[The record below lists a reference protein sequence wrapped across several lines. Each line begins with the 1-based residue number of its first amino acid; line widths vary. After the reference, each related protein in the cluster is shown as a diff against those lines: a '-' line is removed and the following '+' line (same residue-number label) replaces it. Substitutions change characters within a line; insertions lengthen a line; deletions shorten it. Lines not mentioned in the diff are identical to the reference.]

1 MKNSSFILFLIIFL
15 SFSSYGSSTVNWANT
30 PWNYDD
36 RYVRVSLDSGDIE
49 ISNVHLDRFAW
60 FGLWTVENIST
71 LPAKSQY
78 LEVTFI
84 DPYQGENDNSG
95 FFMVADLATTVDTKF
110 GVFTSDKSVYYLD
123 AGNDEGYVWET
134 PRTAG
139 MHTMAMRYST
149 TDNSVEYYF
158 DGDLVYTRYTTN
170 TDATFDIDDIG
181 LAVHNASS
189 THPFVFTDFFVV
201 N

>member
-71 LPAKSQY
+71 MMRAMCGKHQEPPACIPWQ
-78 LEVTFI
+78 
-84 DPYQGENDNSG
+84 
-95 FFMVADLATTVDTKF
+95 
-110 GVFTSDKSVYYLD
+110 
-123 AGNDEGYVWET
+123 
-134 PRTAG
+134 
-139 MHTMAMRYST
+139 
-149 TDNSVEYYF
+149 
-158 DGDLVYTRYTTN
+158 
-170 TDATFDIDDIG
+170 
-181 LAVHNASS
+181 
-189 THPFVFTDFFVV
+189 
-201 N
+201 